1 MTNPKLSALARLGRR
16 RRRVPKLLGTGI
28 GLIGMREC
36 VFPISMTIT
45 RRQRRMKTKSI
56 RRYTFLL
63 AFILISDDATPLLG
77 ANMRSF
83 IESVRAKASVV
94 YVGSVKE
101 VRTLQRTK
109 FDIKAKA
116 VVDIK
121 AVVRTPGNNPQQAT
135 IDYSSYDD
143 KTPMLE
149 GGPQYQLRPGVS
161 VIVFANSFQASIPPG
176 YLVHGSGQELLQRV
190 EALRDALSKMSPEQL
205 KVNEITEDDR
215 RVQMSLYEKLSTS
228 LRTPKQPF

>member
-1 MTNPKLSALARLGRR
+1 
-16 RRRVPKLLGTGI
+16 
-28 GLIGMREC
+28 
-36 VFPISMTIT
+36 
-45 RRQRRMKTKSI
+45 MKTKSL

-63 AFILISDDATPLLG
+63 ACVLICGDAAHLFG

-83 IESVRAKASVV
+83 IEAVRRKAPVV

-101 VRTLQRTK
+101 VRLLQRTK

-121 AVVRTPGNNPQQAT
+121 SVMRTPGSNSQQAT
-135 IDYSSYDD
+135 LEYSSYDD

-149 GGPQYQLRPGVS
+149 GGPQYQLRPGAS
-161 VIVFANSFQASIPPG
+161 VIVFANSFDASIPPG
-176 YLVHGSGQELLQRV
+176 YPLQGSRQELLQRV
-190 EALRDALSKMSPEQL
+190 DALRDALNKMSADQL

-215 RVQMSLYEKLSTS
+215 RVQMTLYEKLSAF
-228 LRTPKQPF
+228 LRSAK